1 LAPRLAGA
9 NRSAP
14 DDAACFF
21 DFNALAMFLYVVS
34 RFFMIESAI
43 LDYAMDDAGDDAVN
57 VTGTISRRGGAV
69 STKRISPDSMA

>member
-1 LAPRLAGA
+1 
-9 NRSAP
+9 
-14 DDAACFF
+14 
-21 DFNALAMFLYVVS
+21 
-34 RFFMIESAI
+34 MIESAI